1 MSFSELPSG
10 WQAVFPAFTVSGND
24 GAGTNDSGIVSLK
37 YKLVTERGEYPNA
50 GLTDVTVSGGSVS
63 NWNING
69 AGAVD
74 GINYIYYVAEDGAGN
89 MTQGYSSAIKLDTTV
104 PGITVGASVSEG
116 SAAMFDV
123 EAAFGV
129 SGGTITFTKQ
139 GGDIQWPVSGT
150 AEGDGKGGYTFTA
163 TPGVSEEGTYV
174 FTVTTGAGKTTQ
186 VAAPAICRVTLYA
199 GEGSFDPMDDW
210 ENTSTWLV
218 VSGGEV
224 TPPTVENQQAP
235 KRKGYTLKGWY
246 TNTDL
251 DQEYDSGQP
260 VTGDISLYA
269 GWDLNTVRDCVSV
282 ERRRRTMSGVSN
294 QPPTHGGKREHYA
307 AESRKKRA
315 IFSWAGAVQVWKK
328 IPKTVIIPKGS
339 VGNREYT
346 VNWAEVAVTMDG
358 WTYGDA
364 PNEPVLE
371 QRQQSRRRR
380 GNLYLLH
387 RQRLYDK
394 NDGG

>member
-1 MSFSELPSG
+1 M
-10 WQAVFPAFTVSGND
+10 
-24 GAGTNDSGIVSLK
+24 
-37 YKLVTERGEYPNA
+37 
-50 GLTDVTVSGGSVS
+50 
-63 NWNING
+63 
-69 AGAVD
+69 
-74 GINYIYYVAEDGAGN
+74 
-89 MTQGYSSAIKLDTTV
+89 
-104 PGITVGASVSEG
+104 
-116 SAAMFDV
+116 
-123 EAAFGV
+123 

-269 GWDLNTVRDCVSV
+269 GWDLNTYMIAYQLNGGAL
-282 ERRRRTMSGVSN
+282 MSGVSN
-294 QPPTHGGKREHYA
+294 PTSYTV
-307 AESRKKRA
+307 ESENITLQNPEKA
-315 IFSWAGAVQVWKK
+315 GNIFLGWSG
-328 IPKTVIIPKGS
+328 PGLEENTKTVIIPKGS

-364 PNEPVLE
+364 PNEPVLGKD
-371 QRQQSRRRR
+371 S
-380 GNLYLLH
+380 NP
-387 RQRLYDK
+387 
-394 NDGG
+394 GGGEVTYTYYTDSGCTTKTTAANGAAVEGGTPSYAGTYYVKAEVAASGGL

>member
-1 MSFSELPSG
+1 M
-10 WQAVFPAFTVSGND
+10 
-24 GAGTNDSGIVSLK
+24 
-37 YKLVTERGEYPNA
+37 
-50 GLTDVTVSGGSVS
+50 
-63 NWNING
+63 
-69 AGAVD
+69 
-74 GINYIYYVAEDGAGN
+74 AEDGAGN

-218 VSGGEV
+218 VSGGGDYAADSGKSAGSQTE
-224 TPPTVENQQAP
+224 
-235 KRKGYTLKGWY
+235 GLYLKGLVY
-246 TNTDL
+246 
-251 DQEYDSGQP
+251 
-260 VTGDISLYA
+260 
-269 GWDLNTVRDCVSV
+269 
-282 ERRRRTMSGVSN
+282 
-294 QPPTHGGKREHYA
+294 EH
-307 AESRKKRA
+307 R
-315 IFSWAGAVQVWKK
+315 
-328 IPKTVIIPKGS
+328 P
-339 VGNREYT
+339 
-346 VNWAEVAVTMDG
+346 
-358 WTYGDA
+358 
-364 PNEPVLE
+364 
-371 QRQQSRRRR
+371 
-380 GNLYLLH
+380 
-387 RQRLYDK
+387 
-394 NDGG
+394 